1 MQKKLLLWLL
11 LALLLLPLTAAE
23 IKDNT
28 LYLEVLLSEGKSL
41 KLKSSDSN
49 PALLTIKEVNSP
61 IERQIQGNSFSISFM
76 NRDKLPFWGF
86 LNCIEPIGIHTMD
99 EENVIRQ
106 TIVWEDGKLRLK
118 NERMVFEPISFGNRD
133 EALLYASETGIPAQQ
148 IRAIPMINATVK
160 ISTGADDYY
169 FETPLHIKSEKDIQV
184 GGLNLGFCG
193 EFILKAMG
201 EKLVLTQ
208 YLSLEDYVGGVIQ
221 NEIGSSAPLEALK
234 TQAVAART
242 HAIKLLLYNRHT
254 PDGYD
259 LCNGTH
265 CQVYKGQYLSN
276 ANIRTAVSET
286 AGEVLTLDGLIADA
300 TYHSSCGG
308 KTDSSANIWRS
319 TPLDHLMGVTCIS
332 DCDSLDLST
341 ASGAKAWLNTSLSDP
356 EASSW
361 ERATLNWSRQIS
373 RSKLAK
379 NLGLKSISKIE
390 VLKRGNSGRVI
401 LMKITGNKTVTLNSE
416 YKIRQVFGN
425 LPSSFFY
432 ITSFGSTIS
441 LKGKGSGHGVGM
453 CQVGALRLARNGW
466 QYPQIL
472 EKYYPGTTISRDW
485 IEQ

>member
-1 MQKKLLLWLL
+1 MHKNLLLWLL
-11 LALLLLPLTAAE
+11 FVLLILPLTAAE

-28 LYLEVLLSEGKSL
+28 LYLEVLLSDGKSL
-41 KLKSSDSN
+41 NIKSRDSN
-49 PALLTIKEVNSP
+49 LALLTIKEVNSP
-61 IERQIQGNSFSISFM
+61 VERQIQGNSFSISFM

-86 LNCIEPIGIHTMD
+86 LNCVEPIGLHAMD

-106 TIVWEDGKLRLK
+106 TIVWEEGKLTLK

-160 ISTGADDYY
+160 IRTGDDDYY
-169 FETPLHIKSEKDIQV
+169 FETPLRIKTEKDIQV
-184 GGLNLGFCG
+184 GGLNLGFSG

-221 NEIGSSAPLEALK
+221 NEIGSSAPMEALK

-265 CQVYKGQYLSN
+265 CQVYKGQHLSN

-332 DCDSLDLST
+332 ECDSLDLSSE
-341 ASGAKAWLNTSLSDP
+341 SGAKAWINTTLSDP
-356 EASSW
+356 DASSW

-379 NLGLKSISKIE
+379 NLGLKSVSRIE
-390 VLKRGNSGRVI
+390 ILKRGNSGRVI

-416 YKIRQVFGN
+416 YKMRQVFGN

-432 ITSFGSTIS
+432 ITSFGSTITV
-441 LKGKGSGHGVGM
+441 KGKGSGHGVGM
-453 CQVGALRLARNGW
+453 CQVGVLRLARTGW
-466 QYPQIL
+466 RYPQIL

-485 IEQ
+485 ID

>member
-1 MQKKLLLWLL
+1 MRKTCLLWLL
-11 LALLLLPLTAAE
+11 FALLIIPLTAAE
-23 IKDNT
+23 LKDNA
-28 LYLEVLLSEGKSL
+28 LYLEVLLAEGKSL
-41 KLKSSDSN
+41 NLKSRDSN
-49 PALLTIKEVNSP
+49 PALLTITEVNSP
-61 IERQIQGNSFSISFM
+61 IERQVQGNTFSISFM

-86 LNCIEPIGIHTMD
+86 LNCIEPIGLHSMD
-99 EENVIRQ
+99 DENVIRQ
-106 TIVWEDGKLRLK
+106 TIVWEDGKLKLK
-118 NERMVFEPISFGNRD
+118 NERMIFEPISFGNKE

-169 FETPLHIKSEKDIQV
+169 FETPLRIKSAKDIQV
-184 GGLNLGFCG
+184 GGLNLGFSG

-201 EKLVLTQ
+201 EKLVFTQ
-208 YLSLEDYVGGVIQ
+208 FLSLEDYVGGVIQ
-221 NEIGSSAPLEALK
+221 NEIGSSAPMEALK

-254 PDGYD
+254 ADGYD
-259 LCNGTH
+259 LCNNTH

-276 ANIRTAVSET
+276 TNIHTAVSET
-286 AGEVLTLDGLIADA
+286 AGEVLTLDGVLADA

-308 KTDSSANIWRS
+308 KTDSSTNIWRS

-341 ASGAKAWLNTSLSDP
+341 ESGTKAWLIITLSDP

-361 ERATLNWSRQIS
+361 EKATLNWSRQIS

-379 NLGLKSISKIE
+379 NLGLNSISNIE
-390 VLKRGNSGRVI
+390 ILKRGHSGRII

-416 YKIRQVFGN
+416 YKIRQAFGN

-453 CQVGALRLARNGW
+453 CQVGVLRLARTGW
-466 QYPQIL
+466 KYPQIL
-472 EKYYPGTTISRDW
+472 EKYYPGTMISRDW
-485 IEQ
+485 IE

>member
-1 MQKKLLLWLL
+1 MRKYLLLWLL
-11 LALLLLPLTAAE
+11 SALLVIPLTAAE

-28 LYLEVLLSEGKSL
+28 LYLEVLLAEGKSL
-41 KLKSSDSN
+41 NLKSRDSS
-49 PALLTIKEVNSP
+49 AAVLTITEINSP
-61 IERQIQGNSFSISFM
+61 IVRQIEGKQLSISFM

-86 LNCIEPIGIHTMD
+86 LNCIEPIGLHAMD

-118 NERMVFEPISFGNRD
+118 NERMVFEPISFGNKD
-133 EALLYASETGIPAQQ
+133 EALLYASETGIPTQQ

-160 ISTGADDYY
+160 ISTGANDYY
-169 FETPLHIKSEKDIQV
+169 FETPLHIKSEQDIQV
-184 GGLNLGFCG
+184 GGLNLGFSG

-201 EKLVLTQ
+201 ENLVLTQ

-221 NEIGSSAPLEALK
+221 NEIGSNAPMEALK

-265 CQVYKGQYLSN
+265 CQVYKGQHLSN

-286 AGEVLTLDGLIADA
+286 AGEVLTMDGVIADA

-308 KTDSSANIWRS
+308 KTDSSSNIWKGK
-319 TPLDHLMGVTCIS
+319 PLAHLMGVTCIS
-332 DCDSLDLST
+332 DAESLDLST
-341 ASGAKAWLNTSLSDP
+341 ESGAKAWLNTKLSDP
-356 EASSW
+356 DASSW
-361 ERATLNWSRQIS
+361 ERASLNWSRQIS
-373 RSKLAK
+373 RSKLAN

-390 VLKRGNSGRVI
+390 VLKRGNSGRII
-401 LMKITGNKTVTLNSE
+401 LMKVSGNKTVTLDNE
-416 YKIRQVFGN
+416 YKIRQAFGN
-425 LPSSFFY
+425 VPSSFFY

-453 CQVGALRLARNGW
+453 CQVGVLRLARTGE